1 MFHTSINP
9 HTHLILGRGSIF
21 FPFAT
26 IDGSLFFLSK
36 CHKNH
41 LTLTIGNHN
50 QSQLNTMIHNKTFGI
65 TLLVIIILQSK
76 P

>member
-50 QSQLNTMIHNKTFGI
+50 QSQIEHYYTQQNFWYNFISYYYSSI
-65 TLLVIIILQSK
+65 
-76 P
+76 